1 MIIISGANWLK
12 MCVCVCVVCELYG
25 IINIWFVNYMV
36 SLLMFLWVDFD
47 TSKVTL
53 IRFGSI
59 MSNYMCT
66 EHLHMIIHK
75 FVENKTFRFAS

>member
-36 SLLMFLWVDFD
+36 SLLMFLWVDSD

-66 EHLHMIIHK
+66 EYLHMIIHT
-75 FVENKTFRFAS
+75 FIENKTFRFAS